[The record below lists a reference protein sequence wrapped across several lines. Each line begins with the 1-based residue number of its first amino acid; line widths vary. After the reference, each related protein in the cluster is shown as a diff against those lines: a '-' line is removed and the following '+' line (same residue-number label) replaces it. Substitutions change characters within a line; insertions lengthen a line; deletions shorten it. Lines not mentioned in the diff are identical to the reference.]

1 MIKIKGKAKRD
12 TSEKGGDRRTGRK
25 KASGPPPAGGVSRE
39 TATAAKVS
47 AALAKAGI
55 IEKMARPKLGPE
67 FDDIPFGK
75 PIEPA
80 PPVTEGSEVTFL
92 VKAPKALLVRLELT
106 RAKLGLRS
114 RNEAVVRLLEEG
126 AEK

>member
-1 MIKIKGKAKRD
+1 M
-12 TSEKGGDRRTGRK
+12 
-25 KASGPPPAGGVSRE
+25 
-39 TATAAKVS
+39 
-47 AALAKAGI
+47 AKAGI

-67 FDDIPFGK
+67 FDLPLGK
-75 PIEPA
+75 SIEPA
-80 PPVTEGSEVTFL
+80 SPVTEGSEVTFL